1 MEGTYLVGTI
11 YDVSYDTLVRVFGEP
26 DPMLFDN
33 CKSDAGWETTNL
45 YGREINI
52 YNWKN
57 GPNYC
62 GPDASLGD
70 ITQWNIGGRDSEDVM
85 MVERIIEE
93 YRRGHKAG
101 WKSGIRDAEMIVVHE
116 GMHFESAGVPL
127 TRHHISEQLRRVAQ

>member
-11 YDVSYDTLVRVFGEP
+11 YDVSYDTMVRVFGEP

-52 YNWKN
+52 YNWKD

-62 GPDASLGD
+62 GPDHSLES
-70 ITQWNIGGRDSEDVM
+70 ITQWNVGGRDCEDVM
-85 MVERIIEE
+85 IVERIIEE
-93 YRRGHKAG
+93 YQRG
-101 WKSGIRDAEMIVVHE
+101 WKSGMVDALD
-116 GMHFESAGVPL
+116 GGA
-127 TRHHISEQLRRVAQ
+127 R